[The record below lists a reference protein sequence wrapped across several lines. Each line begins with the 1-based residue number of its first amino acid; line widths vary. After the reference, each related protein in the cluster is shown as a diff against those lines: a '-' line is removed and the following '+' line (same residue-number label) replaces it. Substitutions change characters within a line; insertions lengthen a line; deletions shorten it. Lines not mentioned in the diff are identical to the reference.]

1 VFSMTVNQAA
11 PYCSFNTV
19 IGGKEHNIAP
29 PASPGDSLPKMISL
43 PSILLL
49 IPSNS
54 GGKLQSHPSR
64 DDGMGLY
71 FPATHSGSVQFGP
84 DEPALHAT
92 LALALSPE
100 LLPLTTPLALPVV
113 LVQVVKTPL
122 PVHSS

>member
-1 VFSMTVNQAA
+1 M
-11 PYCSFNTV
+11 
-19 IGGKEHNIAP
+19 EP

-71 FPATHSGSVQFGP
+71 FSATHSVQFGP

-92 LALALSPE
+92 LVLPPE
-100 LLPLTTPLALPVV
+100 LLPLTTPLALPAV

-122 PVHSS
+122 PVHNS